1 MKKIIAESLQFPV
14 YLVWSIQTKLPKMGK
29 EIIWLSQI
37 GCTLVSLAEG
47 HNVPESTLYPQP
59 TISRYVDSGEYVLY
73 NTTWCLVKRV
83 GGVFGLKCILNH
95 AKFQ

>member
-37 GCTLVSLAEG
+37 GCTLVSLAEVD
-47 HNVPESTLYPQP
+47 NVPEIYS
-59 TISRYVDSGEYVLY
+59 
-73 NTTWCLVKRV
+73 
-83 GGVFGLKCILNH
+83 
-95 AKFQ
+95 